1 MFILSKIFTVRD
13 ICLITVLTAVCVV
26 GSYAFIAL
34 PNVNIMDLVV
44 FVTGFVF
51 GSFIGG
57 MTGFLAWAVYGVLNP
72 LGFSVPILISSMVGE
87 AIFGIVGG
95 VIGRISYRKLTN
107 PFDFKFSLEI
117 GLWGLILTIIYDLL
131 TNFVFAVTFGVSFA
145 AAIVSGWLIPP
156 WFGLMHEGSNLLFFF
171 VAVHPLIRAIRRIRG
186 GERV

>member
-1 MFILSKIFTVRD
+1 MV
-13 ICLITVLTAVCVV
+13 
-26 GSYAFIAL
+26 L
-34 PNVNIMDLVV
+34 PNVNLMDLVV

-51 GSFIGG
+51 GPLIGG

-72 LGFSVPILISSMVGE
+72 LGFSVPIWISTMVGE

-95 VIGRISYRKLTN
+95 VVGRISYKKLTKL
-107 PFDFKFSLEI
+107 FDFKFSLEI
-117 GLWGLILTIIYDLL
+117 SFWGLILTIIYDLL

-156 WFGLMHEGSNLLFFF
+156 WFGLMHAGSNMLFFF

-186 GERV
+186 GEIV